1 MYNAEAT
8 KANIVEQAIK
18 LFAEKGFQD
27 TSTADVV
34 QAAGCSKGAFY
45 YHFPSKDALIEEAFY
60 FCQDS
65 IEEAAAEGID
75 ELPGV
80 VDKLCRRCYNLT
92 KYALHHPD
100 IARVNGDYQNLPVN
114 RAKYEYSFR
123 GNFRHYEVVMSMI
136 ETGLANG
143 ELKRMPAELLGEFF
157 AKIATVPYIYVQK
170 HPEYMEDE
178 KFWAGIYD
186 MIRCAL
192 VERP

>member
-8 KANIVEQAIK
+8 KANIIEQAIR

-27 TSTADVV
+27 TSTAEVV

-45 YHFPSKDALIEEAFY
+45 YHFPSKDALIGETFH
-60 FCQDS
+60 FCQDA
-65 IEEAAAEGID
+65 IEDAAAEGID

-100 IARVNGDYQNLPVN
+100 VVRVNGAYQQLPAN
-114 RAKYEYSFR
+114 MTKYEGSFR
-123 GNFRHYEVVMSMI
+123 GTFRHYEVVMSMI

-143 ELKRMPAELLGEFF
+143 ELKQMPAELLGEFF
-157 AKIATVPYIYVQK
+157 SKITTVPYIYVQK
-170 HPEYMEDE
+170 NPEYMENE
-178 KFWAGIYD
+178 KFWADIYD

-192 VERP
+192 AERP